1 MALSL
6 TLCAFAQ
13 SGTFHPEA
21 APEAQ
26 VIFGKARFTILTP
39 RLVRMEW
46 AEDAKFEDR
55 ATLGIVNRALDVPQF
70 DVRKSK
76 SRVVIKTADM
86 TLAYSGQKRFSAE
99 NLSITFRMA
108 DPEAKNGL
116 KNVTWIP
123 GMDESGNLL
132 STARTLDKCD
142 GTKTLEP
149 YDKGVLSRDGWAII
163 DESDRHVFVP
173 VESDWKYWVE
183 CRPEGERQDLYFFGY
198 GHDYTDAL
206 ADFTKVSGKIP
217 LPPKYTFGYWWCRYW
232 QYSDYEFID
241 LANHFRDYNIPM
253 DVMIID
259 MDWHDTW
266 TEIASATPAHEG
278 SNGRTGRDEF
288 GQRIGWTGFTWK
300 KELFPD
306 PDNFLA
312 ELRRR
317 NIKSSLNLHFNNG
330 IQPYEEPYERFVKDY
345 LSRTDNYDG
354 PKGYVYDEPYQ
365 FEGNSYKIG
374 KAGEKAPVPF
384 RICQREWADAFFNS
398 VIRPFDNQGGDLLA
412 DLDTSGCFGWRNDGQ
427 KVRLHRNS
435 ADIVCGSGGS
445 GRGWWY
451 LPAPYLPAP
460 AEPYP

>member
-1 MALSL
+1 MRRLFAVSMALSL

-116 KNVTWIP
+116 KNVTWTP

-163 DESDRHVFVP
+163 DEGDRHVFVF
-173 VESDWKYWVE
+173 
-183 CRPEGERQDLYFFGY
+183 LYF
-198 GHDYTDAL
+198 
-206 ADFTKVSGKIP
+206 
-217 LPPKYTFGYWWCRYW
+217 
-232 QYSDYEFID
+232 
-241 LANHFRDYNIPM
+241 
-253 DVMIID
+253 
-259 MDWHDTW
+259 
-266 TEIASATPAHEG
+266 
-278 SNGRTGRDEF
+278 
-288 GQRIGWTGFTWK
+288 
-300 KELFPD
+300 
-306 PDNFLA
+306 
-312 ELRRR
+312 
-317 NIKSSLNLHFNNG
+317 
-330 IQPYEEPYERFVKDY
+330 
-345 LSRTDNYDG
+345 
-354 PKGYVYDEPYQ
+354 
-365 FEGNSYKIG
+365 
-374 KAGEKAPVPF
+374 
-384 RICQREWADAFFNS
+384 
-398 VIRPFDNQGGDLLA
+398 
-412 DLDTSGCFGWRNDGQ
+412 
-427 KVRLHRNS
+427 
-435 ADIVCGSGGS
+435 
-445 GRGWWY
+445 
-451 LPAPYLPAP
+451 
-460 AEPYP
+460 